1 MDAGHRGNFQRDN
14 PHLSRESGGKYA
26 EEVFDVRYGNGE
38 EICETDLANVRQACI
53 ANTKALLMQP
63 GDACYLDNFAVLHGR
78 RPFEGPRKHT
88 VVWFLD

>member
-1 MDAGHRGNFQRDN
+1 MDAGHQGNFQRDN

-38 EICETDLANVRQACI
+38 EISEIDLENVRQACK
-53 ANTKALLMQP
+53 ANTKELLMQP
-63 GDACYLDNFAVLHGR
+63 GDAVYLDNFTVLHGR
-78 RPFEGPRKHT
+78 KTFQGTRKHT